1 MRLPLSAFLVCCVAG
16 LARAQMPPQ
25 QVMVAPVELR
35 PVELTQPLVASVMPV
50 TRTLVAAE
58 QEGIVEE
65 RMFDEGQR
73 VEKGSLLARVN
84 TDLLEKERDA
94 AAAARD
100 TAKAQLQA
108 AKAEHENAEREA
120 KRLTELFEQRVAPE
134 KEYRDALTRR
144 DMFSAMVARGTGQV
158 AEKSAD
164 AERLDTMLA
173 KAKTHSPLEG
183 VISKRYVEVG
193 QWIEKGAAV
202 ADLLQLD
209 PLFVEVNVPE
219 EVIARVAKGDPAQIR
234 IDALGQQSFEGKVD
248 QILPQADPSSRTFR
262 VKILLPNPEF
272 KIWPGFFARATLTSK
287 SEAPQF
293 VVPRDALVTKD
304 AQSHVVVARDVKTG
318 PAQGPMGPS
327 TTGTAVVV
335 QVTVGR
341 SDSRTVSIVGD
352 LKQGDL
358 AVTRGNETLR
368 GGETLIIMNPPAP
381 ASQPTAAAARE

>member
-1 MRLPLSAFLVCCVAG
+1 
-16 LARAQMPPQ
+16 MPPQ

-73 VEKGSLLARVN
+73 VEKGALLARVN

-108 AKAEHENAEREA
+108 AKSEFENAEREA

-248 QILPQADPSSRTFR
+248 QILPQADPGSRTFR

-341 SDSRTVSIVGD
+341 SDSRTVSIAGD

>member
-108 AKAEHENAEREA
+108 AKSEFENAEREA

-248 QILPQADPSSRTFR
+248 QILPQADPGSRTFR

-341 SDSRTVSIVGD
+341 SDSRTVSIAGD

>member
-120 KRLTELFEQRVAPE
+120 KRLTDLFEQRVAPE

-219 EVIARVAKGDPAQIR
+219 EVITRVTKGDPAQVR
-234 IDALGQQSFEGKVD
+234 IDAMGQQSFEGKVD
-248 QILPQADPSSRTFR
+248 QILPQADPGSRTFR

-335 QVTVGR
+335 PVTVGR
-341 SDSRTVSIVGD
+341 SDSRSVSIAGD

-358 AVTRGNETLR
+358 AVTRGNESLR
-368 GGETLIIMNPPAP
+368 GGETLIIMNPPPP